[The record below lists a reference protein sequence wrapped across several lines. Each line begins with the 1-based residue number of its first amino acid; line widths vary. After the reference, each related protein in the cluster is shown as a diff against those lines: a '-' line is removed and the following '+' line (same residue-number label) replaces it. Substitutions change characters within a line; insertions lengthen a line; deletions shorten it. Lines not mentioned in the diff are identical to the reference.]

1 MADHLSDCEPTMNL
15 RFVEKYSDGRTTRIL
30 QQEWVDPQGAKAW
43 VDITLIRESELE
55 DKE

>member
-1 MADHLSDCEPTMNL
+1 MTDHLADCEPTMNL

-43 VDITLIRESELE
+43 VDIPMIRESELE